1 MFVQT
6 FSQIVTGKKD
16 VWLLYRSL
24 FAKTWNDINAKVWP
38 TGQRFFLQCQS
49 QHGLKT
55 LYTVMAALRGNKLF
69 WSGTMNKLLNV
80 LWTIKCQFN
89 LFSYQDDQFLPVC
102 NFIFTPQF
110 YFIFCFWDKLPH
122 VNLWFS
128 KFKKKSMLL
137 LWNII
142 IYLFTS

>member
-69 WSGTMNKLLNV
+69 WSGAMNKLSTYCEQSSANLICF
-80 LWTIKCQFN
+80 LIKMISSCQYATS
-89 LFSYQDDQFLPVC
+89 FSLR
-102 NFIFTPQF
+102 N
-110 YFIFCFWDKLPH
+110 
-122 VNLWFS
+122 
-128 KFKKKSMLL
+128 
-137 LWNII
+137 
-142 IYLFTS
+142 FTSSSVFETNYYTLTYDSQNLRKSQCYYCGI

>member
-24 FAKTWNDINAKVWP
+24 FAKTRNDINAKVWP

-69 WSGTMNKLLNV
+69 WSGTMNKLSTYCEQSSANLICF
-80 LWTIKCQFN
+80 LIKMISSCQYATS
-89 LFSYQDDQFLPVC
+89 FSLR
-102 NFIFTPQF
+102 N
-110 YFIFCFWDKLPH
+110 
-122 VNLWFS
+122 
-128 KFKKKSMLL
+128 
-137 LWNII
+137 
-142 IYLFTS
+142 FTSSFVFETNYHTLTYDSQNLRKSQCYYCGI